1 MGIGGSNDKIT
12 IRGARTHNLKG
23 IDVDIPHN
31 ALTVVTGV
39 SGSGKSSLAFDTVY
53 AEGQRRYVE
62 SLSAYAR
69 QFLERI
75 EKPDVDFMDGLAPAI
90 AIKQKNQTR
99 NPRSTV
105 ATATEIFDYLRLLY
119 ARCGTV
125 TCLHC
130 GGVVRHDTVDEI
142 VTRVLAMPG
151 GTRVYAMFPIVRRE
165 VKLEVMQGPVVDVG
179 VEVAEPV
186 KRSGSESCGGADT
199 IGFGRSTRM
208 AARERLLSFRLRN
221 HCLNSTSEQLR
232 RGLFTCSLTGLHFRR
247 RYVHG

>member
-1 MGIGGSNDKIT
+1 MLSQIPAVNAAEEIERTAPPAANDAII
-12 IRGARTHNLKG
+12 IRGARTHNLKS

-31 ALTVVTGV
+31 ALTVVSGV

-75 EKPDVDFMDGLAPAI
+75 EKPDVDHMDGLAPAI

-105 ATATEIFDYLRLLY
+105 ATATEIYDYLRLLY

-130 GGVVRHDTVDEI
+130 GGIVRHDTVDEI
-142 VTRVLAMPG
+142 VAAQG
-151 GTRVYAMFPIVRRE
+151 GRTNQRPAPS
-165 VKLEVMQGPVVDVG
+165 PSSPSS
-179 VEVAEPV
+179 AP
-186 KRSGSESCGGADT
+186 
-199 IGFGRSTRM
+199 
-208 AARERLLSFRLRN
+208 
-221 HCLNSTSEQLR
+221 TS
-232 RGLFTCSLTGLHFRR
+232 SS
-247 RYVHG
+247 